1 MKENKIK
8 VGEVYKTNKNGNIE
22 ILEQIT
28 GTFRFKVKFLNT
40 GIEKVVTRQGIL
52 NGDICD
58 IYAKDLVLNIGDVF
72 ESNNFGKAEIV
83 DIYFDFKN
91 HQNDGVLVKFLNTGN
106 LQKINRCALLGGY
119 FEDKNYI
126 DQIKDFYSLI
136 YKNSKRQKYR
146 ILSKDNGKY
155 NIEFL
160 NSKNN
165 YRYEK
170 REVFSGNVSDDIAE
184 ENDFLN
190 SKWEQICGDIL
201 EVIERSDKKSISN
214 NSYYKYKFL
223 KYNFVGEA
231 LKSDIVNGV
240 VGNPNYPSVQGIGY
254 IGVGEYNSVNSKEIY
269 KTWCHILDRCYNQ
282 KCQRYSTYGAKGITV
297 CENWYN
303 FQNFAKWY
311 IENSKW
317 NTNNYILEIDK
328 DILCNIINKNTKI
341 YSPETCL
348 LIPQE
353 LNGFLTCDN
362 LRSGV
367 YENKNSF
374 RSEFRYKGQRIVL
387 GTFDTFEKAK
397 STYAKYKSKIW
408 KEIVQNYNLSKELH
422 SILINYNFNWGLNS
436 L

>member
-8 VGEVYKTNKNGNIE
+8 VGEVYKTNKSGNIE
-22 ILEQIT
+22 VLEQIT

-58 IYAKDLVLNIGDVF
+58 IYAKDLVLNVGDIF

-91 HQNDGVLVKFLNTGN
+91 HQNDEVLIKFLNTEN
-106 LQKINRCALLGGY
+106 IQKVKRSALLGGY
-119 FEDKNYI
+119 FGDRKIIN
-126 DQIKDFYSLI
+126 QINDFSSLI
-136 YKNSKRQKYR
+136 LKNSKNKKYK
-146 ILSKDNGKY
+146 ILSKNDVKY
-155 NIEFL
+155 NIKFL
-160 NSKNN
+160 ESENIYKYSKW
-165 YRYEK
+165 
-170 REVFSGNVSDDIAE
+170 EVLIGNVFDNIAE

-223 KYNFVGEA
+223 KYNFEGEA

-240 VGNPNYPSVQGIGY
+240 VGNPNYPSVQSIGY

-269 KTWCHILDRCYNQ
+269 KTWCHIIDRCYNK
-282 KCQRYSTYGAKGITV
+282 KCQRYNVYGAKGIV
-297 CENWYN
+297 ICKEWNN

-328 DILCNIINKNTKI
+328 DILCNIMNKDIKI

-362 LRSGV
+362 SRSGV